1 MRFFTSERSNQSEG
15 GSQTDGRT
23 LQRNRRKNFSQSWRD
38 NESRAFEI
46 GLKIDE
52 YWNLSPAEFRN
63 CVAGFNSKQKAE
75 IERADALNHILG
87 RYISFAVN
95 DPKHYPRKPIVAK
108 NAHRTKKMIPVTI
121 EALDQYARIYG
132 GL

>member
-1 MRFFTSERSNQSEG
+1 MWFFTSERSNLNEGITEAVKESHQS
-15 GSQTDGRT
+15 
-23 LQRNRRKNFSQSWRD
+23 RNRNFSQNWQK

-63 CVAGFNSKQKAE
+63 CVAGFNSKQ
-75 IERADALNHILG
+75 IERADTLNHILG

-95 DPKHYPRKPIVAK
+95 DPRHYPRKPIVAK
-108 NAHRTKKMIPVTI
+108 NAHRTKKMRPVTI
-121 EALDQYARIYG
+121 EALDQIARLYG

>member
-1 MRFFTSERSNQSEG
+1 MWFFTSERSNLNEGIIEAVEERHQS
-15 GSQTDGRT
+15 
-23 LQRNRRKNFSQSWRD
+23 RNKNFSQNWQK

-63 CVAGFNSKQKAE
+63 CVAGFNSRQKAE
-75 IERADALNHILG
+75 IERADTLNHILG

-108 NAHRTKKMIPVTI
+108 NAHRTKKMKPVTI
-121 EALDQYARIYG
+121 EALDQIARLYG

>member
-1 MRFFTSERSNQSEG
+1 MRFFTSERSNLNEGIIETVKESHQS
-15 GSQTDGRT
+15 
-23 LQRNRRKNFSQSWRD
+23 RNRNFSQNWQK

-52 YWNLSPAEFRN
+52 YWNLNPAEFRN

-75 IERADALNHILG
+75 IERVDTLNHILG
-87 RYISFAVN
+87 QYISFAVN

-108 NAHRTKKMIPVTI
+108 NAHRTKKMRPVTI
-121 EALDQYARIYG
+121 EALDQIARLYG

>member
-1 MRFFTSERSNQSEG
+1 M
-15 GSQTDGRT
+15 
-23 LQRNRRKNFSQSWRD
+23 
-38 NESRAFEI
+38 
-46 GLKIDE
+46 
-52 YWNLSPAEFRN
+52 
-63 CVAGFNSKQKAE
+63 
-75 IERADALNHILG
+75 NHILG